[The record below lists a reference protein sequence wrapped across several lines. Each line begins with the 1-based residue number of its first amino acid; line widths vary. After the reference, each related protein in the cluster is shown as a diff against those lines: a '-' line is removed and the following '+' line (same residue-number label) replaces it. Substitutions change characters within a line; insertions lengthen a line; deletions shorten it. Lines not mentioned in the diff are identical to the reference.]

1 MIRRD
6 LQSDGTILVRSWLRT
21 ELHGPDG
28 SIIEGRNTTDAE
40 RAEHEAWEAA
50 NPVGGGPLQAPDPPS
65 EPTPDPDPGTYRSA
79 VTGEFVT
86 AAYAAANPDTT
97 VRVDLETVQALRARV
112 AELEA
117 QLEQA

>member
-6 LQSDGTILVRSWLRT
+6 LQADGTILVRSWLRT

-65 EPTPDPDPGTYRSA
+65 ELPTTTEPTTVSEPDPGTYRSA

-86 AAYAAANPDTT
+86 AQYAAEHPDA
-97 VRVDLETVQALRARV
+97 EN
-112 AELEA
+112 AELKA
-117 QLEQA
+117 RLESL